1 MEEFNGDVIRIDVPT
16 FLRLLELARE
26 DIDKDPDLHFL
37 TQKVIELSQTKVV
50 TMRDY
55 QTIIDFIQNK
65 GMDELATI
73 KKLGGM

>member
-37 TQKVIELSQTKVV
+37 TQKVVELSQTNVV